1 MYCFLYLRAFG
12 CVLYEMITLEK
23 VFDGEND
30 FKIKTKI
37 MNFKSEKDLNLTAN
51 IYFKDKPNFINLVKK

>member
-1 MYCFLYLRAFG
+1 
-12 CVLYEMITLEK
+12 MITLEK

-30 FKIKTKI
+30 FDIKMKI
-37 MNFKSEKDLNLTAN
+37 MNFDSEKHLNLAAN